1 MTENHTAPVA
11 DDPSDP
17 GAAADAL
24 EAVGAVETER
34 ETVGAET
41 VESGAAEE
49 GRIEAAEPLAVED
62 PDAAAGAAVAE
73 RAVEGEAASVE
84 VDGESSERLAEEEKA
99 AEQLA
104 EAAAEASDA
113 GDDTGSDAASSD
125 DASDDDA
132 HAAESAEDR
141 LARLEEEG
149 DIAADYLEELLDIA
163 DLDGDIDIDVD
174 GDRASVEIRGAG
186 RLEKLN
192 APKGELMDALQELA
206 RLAVQ
211 TRTGNR
217 SRLMLDIGSFR
228 AEHRTSLQELAE
240 KAVADAK
247 SGNQPVP
254 LRPMNP
260 FERKVVHDVAKR
272 EGLRSES
279 DGDGKNRHVVIYPA
293 S

>member
-1 MTENHTAPVA
+1 MTENTTAPVA

-17 GAAADAL
+17 AADAGSAP
-24 EAVGAVETER
+24 EAVETER

-49 GRIEAAEPLAVED
+49 GRIEAPAEGGTVD
-62 PDAAAGAAVAE
+62 SAA
-73 RAVEGEAASVE
+73 VE
-84 VDGESSERLAEEEKA
+84 VDGESSERLADEEKA

-113 GDDTGSDAASSD
+113 GDDTGSDDASSD
-125 DASDDDA
+125 GASSDGASDDDDA